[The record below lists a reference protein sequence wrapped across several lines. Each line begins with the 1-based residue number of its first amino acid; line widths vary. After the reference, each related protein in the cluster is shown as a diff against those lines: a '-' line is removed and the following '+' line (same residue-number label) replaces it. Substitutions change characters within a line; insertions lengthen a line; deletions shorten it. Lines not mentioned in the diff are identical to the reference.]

1 MKHFVYG
8 PVPSRR
14 LGRSLGVDLVPYKV
28 CSYDCIYCQLG
39 RTKEKTIERKPYV
52 PVNKILEQVYQKLKE
67 GVRADYITVAGSGEP
82 TLNSQI
88 GSLIRDIKK
97 HTEIPVAVLTNGS
110 LLGDSEVRE
119 SIMEADVLLPSLDA
133 HDQEGFETINRPH
146 PEIKFETMVEGLI
159 DFRKEYPGEIWLEV
173 FVLDGINATE
183 ADAIQFKHWIERVN
197 PQKIH
202 INTAVRPSAE
212 TYARQVSP
220 EKMSRFCK
228 ILGERAEVITPYKDL
243 EKHERRADVE
253 EDLLDLLARRPCT
266 LDDISSGLNVHKNE
280 ILKYIG
286 ALVKNHRVHI
296 VNKGSVV
303 YYQSNPDRPE
313 IRSTKSEIR
322 TVLKA

>member
-1 MKHFVYG
+1 M
-8 PVPSRR
+8 
-14 LGRSLGVDLVPYKV
+14 
-28 CSYDCIYCQLG
+28 
-39 RTKEKTIERKPYV
+39 